1 VAADPSGDPAARREL
16 TTVADTRAVRLDLGS
31 SDVVIEVVD
40 HPGDSLALEDG
51 ASLIQHI
58 RFGS

>member
-1 VAADPSGDPAARREL
+1 L

>member
-1 VAADPSGDPAARREL
+1 L

-40 HPGDSLALEDG
+40 YRSSIDP
-51 ASLIQHI
+51 
-58 RFGS
+58 